1 MSTTKV
7 KKREQLSSDEA
18 RRVLKLFIAEH
29 SSSNLN
35 FYAGANSE
43 GFSSSVNGAEAS
55 IVADDVLNQLKVVK
69 LHLDNG
75 FPH

>member
-35 FYAGANSE
+35 FMLEQIVKAFLHRE
-43 GFSSSVNGAEAS
+43 RAEAS
-55 IVADDVLNQLKVVK
+55 IVPDDVLNQLKVVK